1 MQPNSQTI
9 MSNVLQLSRVLRLSA
24 YTLYRHGAL
33 LDTVFGQQLC
43 VEFYD
48 SALACANFLDGK
60 RGTFGHKMEKWC
72 GYYVSLLQ
80 AALADQEN
88 LRASQKMTN
97 IIALL
102 RTVASTLRS
111 YAPQDTEVATATR
124 SAVLTPH
131 VIKLAITQ
139 GVPPDAVDLYTLAA
153 VASLYH
159 NC

>member
-1 MQPNSQTI
+1 

-24 YTLYRHGAL
+24 WALHRHGTL

-43 VEFYD
+43 TEFYD
-48 SALACANFLDGK
+48 TALACANFLDGK
-60 RGTFGHKMEKWC
+60 RGTFGQKMEKWC
-72 GYYVSLLQ
+72 GYYVSLLE
-80 AALADQEN
+80 AALADRRS
-88 LRASQKMTN
+88 LRASEKMTN

-102 RTVASTLRS
+102 RTIASTLRS
-111 YAPQDTEVATATR
+111 YAPQDAEVATATR

-139 GVPPDAVDLYTLAA
+139 SVPPDSVDLYTLAA